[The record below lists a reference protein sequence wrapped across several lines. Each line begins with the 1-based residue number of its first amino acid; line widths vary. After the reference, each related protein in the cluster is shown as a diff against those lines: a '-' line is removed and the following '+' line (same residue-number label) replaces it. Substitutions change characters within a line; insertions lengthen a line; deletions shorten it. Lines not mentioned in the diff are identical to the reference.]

1 MTHPGVILLIGL
13 FTELLVQFGKRFPY
27 WLSNETAL
35 HYVALLAGDLVF
47 LGLFGVMVSRIR
59 WTRRHTVVTAVFAV
73 LFLLSVVLN
82 GPAAA
87 IVSTRSTY
95 LWVLATTLM
104 CVSYPQMSGGDTRS
118 LLGAGELMAWLLG
131 GYAVIQVASDY
142 AFEKPWFKL
151 SGTSLVYEGVTN
163 FGQAAKAFSLLS
175 GPTDFAAF
183 ALFVFAIGFA
193 GRRPVL
199 WALGLFLLYLSGTR
213 GILMSLPLWMLLA
226 RVAGRRVVP
235 IYFVTLAGF
244 LSLMML
250 FSEEL
255 IALLYAMP
263 NSRFSLA
270 TLAPRIVL
278 WTQLDASNFAT
289 GGGLAVNLSDSLV
302 DAPTVLDSGLL
313 YFCTEIGVPATL
325 ALLSLFLTV
334 ARVRRGEDR
343 RDALGVMLGT
353 LVISSLVQIPFHT
366 RLPNFLL
373 CVAVYAAIHRAQVLS
388 IHPARRLAQA

>member
-1 MTHPGVILLIGL
+1 MTNPGLILLIGL

-27 WLSNETAL
+27 WLSNETSL
-35 HYVALLAGDLVF
+35 HYISLLAGDLVF
-47 LGLFGVMVSRIR
+47 VGLFGAMVSHIH
-59 WTRRHTVVTAVFAV
+59 WTRRHKFVLSLFGVFFFFSV
-73 LFLLSVVLN
+73 LLN

-95 LWVLATTLM
+95 LWVLVTTLM
-104 CVSYPQMSGGDTRS
+104 IVSYPQMAGGNTRS
-118 LLGAGELMAWLLG
+118 LMGTTEFMAWLLG
-131 GYAVIQVASDY
+131 GYAVFQVASDY
-142 AFEKPWFKL
+142 AFEKPWFQL

-193 GRRPVL
+193 GRRPAL
-199 WALGLFLLYLSGTR
+199 WSLGLALLYLSGTR
-213 GILMSLPLWMLLA
+213 GILMSLPLWLLLA

-235 IYFVTLAGF
+235 IYFATLAGF
-244 LSLMML
+244 LSLMLL

-270 TLAPRIVL
+270 TLAPRIIL

-289 GGGLAVNLSDSLV
+289 GGGLAVNLKESLV

-325 ALLSLFLTV
+325 ALLSLFLT
-334 ARVRRGEDR
+334 AAQARRGEDG
-343 RDALGVMLGT
+343 RDAVGMLLGA
-353 LVISSLVQIPFHT
+353 LVVSSLVQIPFHT
-366 RLPNFLL
+366 RLPNFLI
-373 CVAVYAAIHRAQVLS
+373 CVAVYATIHRAQVLS
-388 IHPARRLAQA
+388 IHPARRVTQA